1 MAETLILN
9 DGPTADFLMHSTY
22 LCFYNRRRV
31 AVRAANK
38 LAARDIAAHYF
49 GVKPNKA
56 YNVITELYALFGQA
70 PYAHSTASL

>member
-1 MAETLILN
+1 MSETPILN
-9 DGPTADFLMHSTY
+9 DGPTADFLLHHTY
-22 LCFYNRRRV
+22 LCFYNRQRV

-38 LAARDIAAHYF
+38 LAARDIAARHF

-56 YNVITELYALFGQA
+56 YNVITELYCLFGQA